1 MKTYTPKE
9 KGLILELSIT
19 TVEIIKLILI
29 FFCLNYLK
37 LNNVIILL
45 ILEFSICS
53 YQNFDSDFKKNIAK
67 NMKLSKIKFS
77 KNSILYIFRSCI
89 YVMCLIL
96 VFTKSETMT
105 YISLILLVLS
115 KAFFEQY
122 LKFLNQNT

>member
-1 MKTYTPKE
+1 
-9 KGLILELSIT
+9 LILELSIT